1 MKLWSLDHE
10 AALIPK
16 VTIKEDH
23 SESIIWNLHV
33 AFPIALVCR
42 DTNVL
47 DVYHLVSVLLKNFVR
62 GARELTGGKVAS
74 LGRVWNCFFLHK
86 NRPFDT

>member
-1 MKLWSLDHE
+1 MKLWSLDHD

-47 DVYHLVSVLLKNFVR
+47 DVYHLVSALLKNFVS
-62 GARELTGGKVAS
+62 GSARAN
-74 LGRVWNCFFLHK
+74 GR
-86 NRPFDT
+86 